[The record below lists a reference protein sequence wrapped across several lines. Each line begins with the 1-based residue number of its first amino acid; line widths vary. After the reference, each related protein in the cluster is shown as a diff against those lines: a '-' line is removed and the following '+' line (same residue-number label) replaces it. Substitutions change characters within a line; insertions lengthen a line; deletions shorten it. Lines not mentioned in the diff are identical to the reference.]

1 MTTVTVKS
9 AELRELD
16 ATGTLMRNDN
26 SPIPVQFNPETLKV
40 TYANQVV
47 PPSTGTGSGGSA
59 SGGQTSDQTETS
71 STQFVG
77 RGTTKLA
84 VQLWFDVSS
93 VVPSDLQR
101 FLSERNDVRLL
112 TEKVAYYIKPK
123 EVPNTN
129 PKRYLPPAVS
139 FIWGSFRFDGIVE
152 SLDESL
158 EFFSPDGVP
167 LRAVMSLSI
176 VQQSF
181 QFAFNADFQPSPPSG
196 GGLPGGGAPGTQP
209 LASASAGLSL
219 QGMTAS
225 AGISA
230 DWQGIA
236 LANGIENP
244 RILAPGQLINLNA
257 SASASASVSA
267 PTASASASFRIGG

>member
-16 ATGTLMRNDN
+16 AQGNLLRNDN
-26 SPIPVQFNPETLKV
+26 SPILVQFNPETLKV

-47 PPSTGTGSGGSA
+47 PPSTGTSGGS
-59 SGGQTSDQTETS
+59 GTTTDQTETS

-77 RGTTKLA
+77 KGTTKLTL
-84 VQLWFDVSS
+84 QLWFDVSS
-93 VVPSDLQR
+93 VVPTDLQR
-101 FLSERNDVRLL
+101 FLTARKDVRLL
-112 TEKVAYYIKPK
+112 TEKVAYFIKPK

-139 FIWGSFRFDGIVE
+139 FIWGSFRFDGIME
-152 SLDESL
+152 SLEETL

-167 LRAVMSLSI
+167 LRASISLGLS
-176 VQQSF
+176 QQSF
-181 QFAFNADFQPSPPSG
+181 QFAFNADFQASQQPG
-196 GGLPGGGAPGTQP
+196 GAGLPGGGAPGTQP
-209 LASASAGLSL
+209 LAAASAGLSL
-219 QGMTAS
+219 QGMTAA

-230 DWQGIA
+230 PWQGVA
-236 LANGIENP
+236 LANNIENP

-257 SASASASVSA
+257 SVSTPA
-267 PTASASASFRIGG
+267 PVVSASFRVGG